1 MRDGQQDL
9 RKREFRRFVSWS
21 AGAHLAVLGIVVIS
35 PGFHSRFDASQVI
48 AVDLVSLPASA
59 LAPSVAPALPPPPS
73 AKPVP
78 PAEKAPPPPP
88 ESPKPKEVVLPKNP
102 EREPSKPKPAP
113 KPQEVAP
120 KPEKDLDDLL
130 ADMRKDAG
138 ETAPAPK
145 PVEQAAVPAPSATAS
160 AGTVKVSPEVLAWM
174 RKAKL
179 HVRSAWVVPPGFRR
193 EALET
198 HVTVELDA
206 SGAVVG
212 EPKITQRSGNPWYD
226 EGVLHAI
233 VKASPLPPPPAA
245 GEWDFVFLPEDAAL

>member
-9 RKREFRRFVSWS
+9 RKREFRRFVRWS

-59 LAPSVAPALPPPPS
+59 LAPSLAPAPPLPPS

-88 ESPKPKEVVLPKNP
+88 EPPKPKEVVLPKNP
-102 EREPSKPKPAP
+102 EREPPKPKPAP
-113 KPQEVAP
+113 KPQEAPP

-145 PVEQAAVPAPSATAS
+145 PVEQGAVPAPSATAS

-174 RKAKL
+174 RKAKER
-179 HVRSAWVVPPGFRR
+179 VRGAWVVQPGFRR

-198 HVTVELDA
+198 HVKVELDA

-233 VKASPLPPPPAA
+233 AKASPLPPPPSA
-245 GEWDFVFLPEDAAL
+245 GEWDFVFLPEDAL

>member
-1 MRDGQQDL
+1 LTGDGQQDL
-9 RKREFRRFVSWS
+9 RKREFRRFVRWS
-21 AGAHLAVLGIVVIS
+21 AGAHVAVLGIVMIS
-35 PGFHSRFDASQVI
+35 PGTHSRFDASQVI

-59 LAPSVAPALPPPPS
+59 LATSAAPPPPS

-78 PAEKAPPPPP
+78 PPEQAPVPP
-88 ESPKPKEVVLPKNP
+88 EPPKPKEVVLPKNP

-138 ETAPAPK
+138 ETTPTPK
-145 PVEQAAVPAPSATAS
+145 PVQEAAVPAPAAAAG

-174 RKAKL
+174 RMAKL
-179 HVRSAWVVPPGFRR
+179 KVRSAWVVPPGFRR
-193 EALET
+193 EALEA

-226 EGVLHAI
+226 ESVVRGI
-233 VKASPLPPPPAA
+233 TKASPLPPPPSA
-245 GEWDFVFLPEDAAL
+245 GEWDFVFLPEDSL

>member
-1 MRDGQQDL
+1 VRDGQQDL
-9 RKREFRRFVSWS
+9 RKREFRRFVRWS
-21 AGAHLAVLGIVVIS
+21 AGAHVAVLGVVMIS

-59 LAPSVAPALPPPPS
+59 LAPSAAPPPPPS

-78 PAEKAPPPPP
+78 PAEEKPAPPEP
-88 ESPKPKEVVLPKNP
+88 PKPKEVVLPKNP
-102 EREPSKPKPAP
+102 EREPQKPKPEAKP
-113 KPQEVAP
+113 KEVAP

-145 PVEQAAVPAPSATAS
+145 PVEQAAVPAPSAAAG

-179 HVRSAWVVPPGFRR
+179 KVRSAWVVPPGFRR
-193 EALET
+193 ETLET

-206 SGAVVG
+206 SGALVG
-212 EPKITQRSGNPWYD
+212 DPKITQRSGNPWYD
-226 EGVLHAI
+226 ESVVRGI
-233 VKASPLPPPPAA
+233 TKASPLPPPPSA
-245 GEWDFVFLPEDAAL
+245 GEWDFVFLPEDASL